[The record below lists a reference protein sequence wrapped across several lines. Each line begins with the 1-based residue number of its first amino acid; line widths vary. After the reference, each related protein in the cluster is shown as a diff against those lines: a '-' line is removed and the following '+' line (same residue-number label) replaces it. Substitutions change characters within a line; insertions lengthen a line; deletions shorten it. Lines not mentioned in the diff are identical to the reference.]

1 MSLITWAILIFSAVI
16 LVFGGI
22 TVFGMVSALSGGED
36 VRDRLDTFATVQ
48 EQTTRRP
55 GGQSRRRLTRLRMQ
69 VNAVLSVL
77 ASEQLTLQL
86 ISANWPITEV
96 EYILIRFWS
105 VVLSFFLGWL
115 VFQNIYPG
123 IGLAIIA
130 FMIPPLILRRSIMSR
145 RTAFERQLVDVLVIL
160 SGAVRSGYS
169 LPQAMEMVVREMRA
183 PASEEFRRVIYEVG
197 LGLSLSK
204 ALNNL
209 YMRMANDDLYLVVTA
224 ININYQVGG
233 NMVTMLDAV
242 TKTIRDRVRLFSE
255 VRALTAQ
262 QRFSSYILSLL
273 PIAFVGIMFV
283 MNPKY
288 IMKVFVP
295 GITLCFPI
303 GALISVMIG
312 NVIIRRL
319 TKIDV

>member
-1 MSLITWAILIFSAVI
+1 MSIITWTILIFSGVI
-16 LVFGGI
+16 LVFAGI

-36 VRDRLDTFATVQ
+36 VRDRLDTFATLQ
-48 EQTTRRP
+48 ETATRRRP
-55 GGQSRRRLTRLRMQ
+55 NRSRRRLTRLRMQ
-69 VNAVLSVL
+69 VNTLLSVL
-77 ASEQLTLQL
+77 ASEKLTLQL
-86 ISANWPITEV
+86 MSANWPITEV

-105 VVLSFFLGWL
+105 VVISFLLGWL
-115 VFQNIYPG
+115 IFRNIIPG

-130 FMIPPLILRRSIMSR
+130 MMIPPLILSRSIMTR
-145 RTAFERQLVDVLVIL
+145 RTAFERQMVDVLVIM

-183 PASEEFRRVIYEVG
+183 PSSEEYRRVIYEVG

-209 YMRMANDDLYLVVTA
+209 HMRMANDDLYLVVTA

-242 TKTIRDRVRLFSE
+242 TKTIRDRVRLFAE

-273 PIAFVGIMFV
+273 PVAFTAIMFV
-283 MNPKY
+283 MNSQY
-288 IMKVFVP
+288 IMRVFQP

-303 GALISVMIG
+303 GATISVIIG
-312 NVIIRRL
+312 NIVIRRL
-319 TKIDV
+319 TKIEV